1 MNIDLLTKH
10 SLELNYN
17 SIENPKISLVID
29 NGITK
34 QDFQKDLYLLLE
46 KYKNEID
53 TISNNKVW
61 DFSKKLTNNF
71 EMIHI
76 HSKINSS
83 HNLSIANY
91 EPISRSYFKLWEM
104 IKDFNLI
111 DFKKKNLEIIGL
123 AEGPGGFMEC
133 IYNMR
138 KKYSNNYTDKCTCMT
153 LRSYKNK
160 IPGWKK
166 SGRLFKE
173 NSSINIFY
181 GIDNSGNLYKKNNI
195 IFLKNKFLKNKA
207 DIVTADGGFDF
218 SIDYNKQEQ
227 MAYQLLFCEIISAFC
242 TLKKNGVF
250 VIKIFDIFTD
260 FTVKLL
266 YFLTI
271 FFEKVIITKPF
282 TSRPA
287 NSEKYVICKNF
298 KGIDDD
304 YLNKLLSIV
313 DDWDFLSAQN
323 KYINNIFDIAVPEN
337 FKKSIMKYNL
347 YIVSLQIQNI
357 LKTLSYINLQLD
369 NKIINKIKQKQ
380 ALTGSLWCKKYDIL
394 VNLRCKFLKEN
405 TEHYNYI
412 PDYINY

>member
-17 SIENPKISLVID
+17 EID
-29 NGITK
+29 NPTIYLDINNGIKK
-34 QDFQKDLYLLLE
+34 QNFQTDLYLLLE

-53 TISNNKVW
+53 KIYNSKVW

-76 HSKINSS
+76 HSKIKS
-83 HNLSIANY
+83 HNLGIANY
-91 EPISRSYFKLWEM
+91 DPISRSYFKLWEM
-104 IKDFNLI
+104 IKDFDLI
-111 DFKKKNLEIIGL
+111 DFKSNNLNILGL

-138 KKYSNNYTDKCTCMT
+138 KKYSNNYSDECTCMT
-153 LRSYKNK
+153 LRSYKNE

-173 NSSINIFY
+173 NSTMNIFY
-181 GIDNSGNLYKKNNI
+181 GADNTGNLYKKNNI
-195 IFLKNKFLKNKA
+195 LSLKDKFENNKV

-227 MAYQLLFCEIISAFC
+227 MAYRLLFCEIISAFC
-242 TLKKNGVF
+242 TLKTNGIF
-250 VIKIFDIFTD
+250 VIKIFDIFTK

-266 YFLTI
+266 YFLTG
-271 FFEKVIITKPF
+271 FFKKVIITKPF

-287 NSEKYVICKNF
+287 NSEKYIICKFF
-298 KGIDDD
+298 KKIDKG
-304 YLNKLLSIV
+304 YLDNLISIV
-313 DDWDFLSAQN
+313 DDWDILTSQNKFLS
-323 KYINNIFDIAVPEN
+323 NIFKLDVPIE
-337 FKKSIMKYNL
+337 FQKSIMKYNL
-347 YIVSLQIQNI
+347 YIVSLQIKNI
-357 LKTLSYINLQLD
+357 LRTLSYIKLELN
-369 NKIINKIKQKQ
+369 NKIINKIKQNQ
-380 ALTGSLWCKKYDIL
+380 ALIGSLWCKKYDIL

-412 PDYINY
+412 PNFMNY